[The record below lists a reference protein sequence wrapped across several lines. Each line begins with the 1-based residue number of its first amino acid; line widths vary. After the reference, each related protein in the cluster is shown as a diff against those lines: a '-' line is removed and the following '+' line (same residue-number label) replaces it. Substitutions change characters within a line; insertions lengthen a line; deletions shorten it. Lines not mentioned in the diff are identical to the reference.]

1 MIVAARLAVLDALRP
16 LVAFEDVDVR
26 LSWDS
31 GSEARERVYTARS
44 RFTQKP
50 ASLRAGRTH
59 RNEVGIFQVVI
70 RVEGVGDDQ
79 ETTSARAVELGAA
92 VEDWIAENRSTVA
105 GLNWLEV
112 RGDGDLAEMF
122 NDAGTLA
129 VLVYTVTYDA
139 RLT

>member
-1 MIVAARLAVLDALRP
+1 MIVATRLAVLDALRP
-16 LVAFEDVDVR
+16 LAAFEDVDVR

-50 ASLRAGRTH
+50 ASMRAGRTH
-59 RNEVGIFQVVI
+59 RNEAGIFQVVI

-79 ETTSARAVELGAA
+79 ETTSARAVELGTE

-112 RGDGDLAEMF
+112 RGDGELAEMF